1 MLTWFKSILFLTL
14 IQIITVSYSD
24 LVNIQYPYQ
33 NLLLLFAYKNFS
45 FRNSSNGQDNVSQ
58 NTTETKLLSF
68 KSDEDIEEVFT
79 YPNIIET
86 LSHDTASVANG
97 MNKFAIEFYNK
108 LVKEN
113 SDQNAIISPFS
124 IFTILATIYAGSS
137 NQTADELLSTLKLN
151 NLNDSQ
157 IINGL
162 QEIIDLLLADIGSD
176 NKLNITNLI
185 LFDKSFNLSKV
196 YEARVKSTYKTKLE
210 KVDFG
215 ANSSMKSINDYV
227 SSLTHGNI
235 KNLLA
240 NEPDSLTKLILTSVI
255 HYQGK
260 WFETFE
266 PKFTSESIFTNSNG
280 SESTVQMM
288 KITTKMFIYC
298 HKITEICAIELLYS
312 GGALGFLILIPR
324 HHSDLNFVESNLS
337 PEFIQMLLNRLE
349 ERTIEF
355 GLPRFEI
362 SGDYNL
368 QVVLESMGIKS
379 MFSSEQA
386 DLSQMGSDERNLFVK
401 DAHHKSLLKVTE
413 EGTLASG
420 ATVAVIGNRI
430 GSPRFFIDKPFL
442 FLIRDLRTNVI
453 LFMGRILS
461 FP

>member
-1 MLTWFKSILFLTL
+1 
-14 IQIITVSYSD
+14 
-24 LVNIQYPYQ
+24 
-33 NLLLLFAYKNFS
+33 
-45 FRNSSNGQDNVSQ
+45 
-58 NTTETKLLSF
+58 
-68 KSDEDIEEVFT
+68 
-79 YPNIIET
+79 
-86 LSHDTASVANG
+86 
-97 MNKFAIEFYNK
+97 
-108 LVKEN
+108 
-113 SDQNAIISPFS
+113 
-124 IFTILATIYAGSS
+124 
-137 NQTADELLSTLKLN
+137 
-151 NLNDSQ
+151 
-157 IINGL
+157 
-162 QEIIDLLLADIGSD
+162 
-176 NKLNITNLI
+176 
-185 LFDKSFNLSKV
+185 
-196 YEARVKSTYKTKLE
+196 
-210 KVDFG
+210 
-215 ANSSMKSINDYV
+215 
-227 SSLTHGNI
+227 
-235 KNLLA
+235 
-240 NEPDSLTKLILTSVI
+240 
-255 HYQGK
+255 
-260 WFETFE
+260 
-266 PKFTSESIFTNSNG
+266 
-280 SESTVQMM
+280 MM

-401 DAHHKSLLKVTE
+401 DVHHKSLLKVTE